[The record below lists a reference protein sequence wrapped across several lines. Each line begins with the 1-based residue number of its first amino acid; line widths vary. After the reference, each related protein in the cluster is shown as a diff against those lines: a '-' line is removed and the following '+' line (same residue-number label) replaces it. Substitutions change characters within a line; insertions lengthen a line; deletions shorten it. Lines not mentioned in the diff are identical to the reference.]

1 VPSNGDG
8 PRRAADFLVLLLNQN
23 YEPLN
28 VCPARRALV
37 LLDKGKAELLEN
49 GVGYIRTATII
60 LELPSVIRL
69 MYHVR
74 RPLPLRRLT
83 RRELFQ
89 RDRFQCQYCGLKT
102 RELTL
107 DHVMPRVRGGRH
119 EWENVVTACKT
130 CNHRT
135 AGRTPAEAGMRLT
148 ISPGPPPTSP
158 YYPVLPYLDQRRE
171 WRKFLPSS
179 LVEGL

>member
-1 VPSNGDG
+1 MTTAVDG
-8 PRRAADFLVLLLNQN
+8 PRRTPDFLVLLLNQN

-49 GVGYIRTATII
+49 GVGYIYTSTRK
-60 LELPSVIRL
+60 LELPSVVRL
-69 MYHVR
+69 MYFVR

-89 RDRFQCQYCGLKT
+89 RDRFQCQYCGIKT
-102 RELTL
+102 RDLTL
-107 DHVMPRVRGGRH
+107 DHVLPRVRGGKH
-119 EWENVVTACKT
+119 TWDNVVAACKA
-130 CNHRT
+130 CNHRK
-135 AGRTPAEAGMRLT
+135 ASHTPTEAGMALNT
-148 ISPGPPPTSP
+148 KPSPPSTSP

-171 WRKFLPSS
+171 WRKFVPANL
-179 LVEGL
+179 LENW